1 VRTLATYSIKGGV
14 GKTTAAVNLAY
25 EAAVTGARVLL
36 WDIDPQGAAT
46 FFFRVRPV
54 VKGGAERLIDQG
66 ALGPHVRATDHVGL
80 HLVPADFSLRHLDV
94 HLDDRK
100 HPRRRLRA
108 LLAPLDDDYDVA
120 IIDCPAGITLTSES
134 VFAAAQVVLVPTIP
148 TTLSKRTLDQLCGYL
163 ADETPAPQVAPFI
176 SMYDR
181 RKRLQRELVA
191 VLAAG
196 RPAPLPTAIPNSS
209 IVERMGLERAPIGS
223 YAPGS
228 AAAGAFRALWSDIAA
243 LLWP

>member
-1 VRTLATYSIKGGV
+1 MRTVATYSIKGGV

-25 EAAVTGARVLL
+25 EAASSGARVLL

-46 FFFRVRPV
+46 FFFRIRPAVR
-54 VKGGAERLIDQG
+54 GGAERLIDKG
-66 ALGPHVRATDHVGL
+66 LLAPHIRATDHVGL
-80 HLVPADFSLRHLDV
+80 HVVPADFSLRHLDV

-108 LLAPLDDDYDVA
+108 LLQPLEDDYDVA
-120 IIDCPAGITLTSES
+120 IIDCPAGITLASES
-134 VFAAAQVVLVPTIP
+134 VFVACEIVLVPTIP

-163 ADETPAPQVAPFI
+163 ADESAAPQVVPFI
-176 SMYDR
+176 SMFDR

-196 RPAPLPTAIPNSS
+196 RPTPLSTTIPNSS
-209 IVERMGLERAPIGS
+209 IVERMGVERAPIAT
-223 YAPGS
+223 YAPRS
-228 AAAGAFRALWSDIAA
+228 VAAKAFHGLWTDVAE
-243 LLWP
+243 LLW